1 MNDWVLPW
9 ARSMAREKMIRSRS
23 RIQQVRTGS
32 SGSGWP
38 RPADSAALAA
48 QGASVRASAASSS
61 ARTVPRCTQS
71 TGGLALSL
79 PDPPSWVTITVRSP
93 GSSDAVR
100 PFPGNADRCL

>member
-32 SGSGWP
+32 SGSGSA
-38 RPADSAALAA
+38 RPADEAALAA
-48 QGASVRASAASSS
+48 HGASVRASAASSS

-71 TGGLALSL
+71 TGGLVLRP
-79 PDPPSWVTITVRSP
+79 PDPPSRVAVTVRSP
-93 GSSDAVR
+93 GVVR
-100 PFPGNADRCL
+100 SVPGKCRASL

>member
-9 ARSMAREKMIRSRS
+9 ARIMAREKMIRSRS

-38 RPADSAALAA
+38 RPADSAALEAH
-48 QGASVRASAASSS
+48 GASVRASAASSS

-71 TGGLALSL
+71 WVAVTARSSWPVRPL
-79 PDPPSWVTITVRSP
+79 PDKCRSH
-93 GSSDAVR
+93 
-100 PFPGNADRCL
+100 L

>member
-9 ARSMAREKMIRSRS
+9 ARIIAREKMIRSRS

-38 RPADSAALAA
+38 RPAAWADLAA

-61 ARTVPRCTQS
+61 ALTVPCCTQS
-71 TGGLALSL
+71 YVV
-79 PDPPSWVTITVRSP
+79 VTARSVRV
-93 GSSDAVR
+93 ARFVR
-100 PFPGNADRCL
+100 DQCPTHL

>member
-9 ARSMAREKMIRSRS
+9 ARIMAREKMIRSRS

-32 SGSGWP
+32 SGSAWP
-38 RPADSAALAA
+38 RPAEEAALAA

-71 TGGLALSL
+71 GRRHRLFPLA
-79 PDPPSWVTITVRSP
+79 RSIRTLAILAHACDGQSP
-93 GSSDAVR
+93 R
-100 PFPGNADRCL
+100 RRL

>member
-9 ARSMAREKMIRSRS
+9 ARIMAREKMIRSRS

-32 SGSGWP
+32 SGSGCP

-61 ARTVPRCTQS
+61 ARTVPCCTQS
-71 TGGLALSL
+71 WVAL
-79 PDPPSWVTITVRSP
+79 TVRSP
-93 GSSDAVR
+93 GAVR
-100 PFPGNADRCL
+100 SFPGNSDRCL

>member
-9 ARSMAREKMIRSRS
+9 ARSMALEKMIRSRS

-38 RPADSAALAA
+38 RPAEQAAFAA

-61 ARTVPRCTQS
+61 ARTVPCCTQS
-71 TGGLALSL
+71 TTSGGLVLRP
-79 PDPPSWVTITVRSP
+79 PDPPSWVAVNACSPWLVRSVP
-93 GSSDAVR
+93 DKCDL
-100 PFPGNADRCL
+100 PL